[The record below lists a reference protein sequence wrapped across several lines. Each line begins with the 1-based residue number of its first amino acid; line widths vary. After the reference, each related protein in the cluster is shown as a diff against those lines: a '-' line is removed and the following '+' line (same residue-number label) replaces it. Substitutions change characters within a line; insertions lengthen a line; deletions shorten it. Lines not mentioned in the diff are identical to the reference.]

1 MVDALGALA
10 LGALALGALAAFG
23 FFHLRLLSLAP
34 FGFFRLASQDVWLLS
49 DLSD

>member
-10 LGALALGALAAFG
+10 LGALVAFG